1 MTRFR
6 IRMDGKTVAGTEGPN
21 AEAQILHYA
30 AQYRQDGDVTI
41 QHNAQGH
48 WKRWALLCQW
58 PLPKGGD
65 A

>member
-1 MTRFR
+1 MTSFR

-41 QHNAQGH
+41 QHNALGH
-48 WKRWALLCQW
+48 WKRWELLCQW